1 MNKTFVISVVALFVV
16 SMILG
21 MVVHGMLLNSDYMR
35 LTELGLF
42 RKEAEQQSHFMYMLA
57 AHLVLAI
64 GVTWIYRQG
73 RSARPWM
80 GQGLRF
86 GVALALATCIPTYL
100 IYFAVQP
107 MPSDLVAKQV
117 FFDTIATIILGLTA
131 AAVNR
136 DAVAARA

>member
-16 SMILG
+16 SMLLG
-21 MVVHGMLLNSDYMR
+21 MVVHGMLLHSDYLH
-35 LTELGLF
+35 LTEQGLF
-42 RKEAEQQSHFMYMLA
+42 RRESDQQAHFLYMLA
-57 AHLVLAI
+57 AHLVLAV

-80 GQGLRF
+80 GQGFRF

-107 MPSDLVAKQV
+107 MPSDIVAKQV
-117 FFDTIATIILGLTA
+117 FFDTIATIILGLVA

-136 DAVAARA
+136 DALPARA